1 MASGWKEGEWK
12 EGKYLK
18 NGIGFL
24 IGYSWKHEKWY
35 VIDSI
40 LLQMITAAVPLAD
53 TVIPKYIIDEL
64 TGMQRVPVLAV
75 FIGLLLIINLL
86 GGWLSNYLSGKCINL
101 KGRLFALFQADL
113 SERLSR
119 SDFERL
125 EDPKFLDTKAKAE
138 KFLYANGQGFG
149 VVMDSAF
156 QILGKLFTFAGIITI
171 ISTLNPLIVLLF
183 IALVLLNALYESK
196 VRKKYVSWDM
206 EKAPIERKTSYLVDL
221 IGNFSFGKEVRI
233 FGLKDWLVKK
243 IRLHLDESCDFYKK
257 QINELNK
264 ANYLA
269 TFMNFVFKG
278 ITYGYLSF
286 QVIRKAIGIGD
297 FTMYITALLNFST
310 AMNALM
316 KSLLDI
322 RQFSGY
328 YDALMDYMDI
338 PQKMRQGKRLPLPQG
353 PYEIRFEHVSFRYP
367 GQSSYA
373 LKDINITLSPEEKL
387 SVVGENGAGK
397 TTFVKLL
404 CRLYDPTQGRILL
417 NGIDIRDIDYDAY
430 MQAFGCVFQ
439 DYKLLSFTL
448 KENIVFERSDEE
460 TDQMVYDL
468 LCRSGLS
475 DKMKNLPDGV
485 RTYVYKNFV
494 ENGFEPSGGE
504 GQKIALARALYKD
517 SSIIILDEPTSALD
531 PKAEAEIYK
540 NFSELVYGKTAIFIS
555 HRMSSSKFCDQ
566 IAVFENGEMKEY
578 GTHEQLMR
586 QKGTYYTMFELQ
598 AQYYV

>member
-1 MASGWKEGEWK
+1 M
-12 EGKYLK
+12 K

-40 LLQMITAAVPLAD
+40 LLQIITAAVPLAD

-64 TGMQRVPVLAV
+64 TGMQRVSVLAV
-75 FIGLLLIINLL
+75 YIGLLLLINLL
-86 GGWLSNYLSGKCINL
+86 GGWLNNYLSGKCFTL

-113 SERLSR
+113 SERLSC

-125 EDPKFLDTKAKAE
+125 EDPNFLDIKAKAE

-156 QILGKLFTFAGIITI
+156 NILGKLFTFAGIITI

-183 IALVLLNALYESK
+183 IALVLLNALYEST

-221 IGNFSFGKEVRI
+221 IGNFSFGKEIRI

-264 ANYLA
+264 ASYLA
-269 TFMNFVFKG
+269 TFMNFVLKG

-286 QVIRKAIGIGD
+286 QVIRKALGIGD

-322 RQFSGY
+322 RQFGGY

-367 GQSSYA
+367 GQSSDA

-404 CRLYDPTQGRILL
+404 CRLYDPTEGRILL

-430 MQAFGCVFQ
+430 MKAFGCVFQ

-448 KENIVFERSDEE
+448 KENIVFEHSEDE

-468 LCRSGLS
+468 LCRSGLK
-475 DKMKNLPDGV
+475 DKMERLPDGV
-485 RTYVYKNFV
+485 QTYVYKNFV

-504 GQKIALARALYKD
+504 GQKIALARALYKN
-517 SSIIILDEPTSALD
+517 SAIIILDEPTSALD
-531 PKAEAEIYK
+531 PKAEAEIYQ
-540 NFSELVYGKTAIFIS
+540 NFSTLVYGKTAVFIS
-555 HRMSSSKFCDQ
+555 HRMSSSKFCDH
-566 IAVFENGEMKEY
+566 IAVFENGEIREY
-578 GTHEQLMR
+578 GTHDELM
-586 QKGTYYTMFELQ
+586 QKQGAYYTMFEMQ
-598 AQYYV
+598 AQYYI